1 MMEGFTTFQV
11 TQAYV
16 LYDVNTSY
24 EGYRNHVSFK
34 TAKSAKSAARV
45 LKSYFGDD
53 TADTRVYIS
62 KVIGFLH
69 RGYIYGTNGFK
80 YSVDTI
86 DENEKQLALDD
97 VTSLLSL
104 FIDDK

>member
-1 MMEGFTTFQV
+1 MEGFTTFEV

-34 TAKSAKSAARV
+34 TAKSAKSAVQV
-45 LKSYFGDD
+45 LKSYFDSD
-53 TADTRVYIS
+53 VADNRVYVS

-69 RGYIYGTNGFK
+69 TGYIYGTNGFK
-80 YSVDTI
+80 YCVETI
-86 DENEKQLALDD
+86 EENERQLALGD
-97 VTSLLSL
+97 VSSLLSL
-104 FIDDK
+104 FIK